1 MAFKEFAK
9 ELKGNRIE
17 GELLKAIFYSL
28 LTSFIFLAITYF
40 FKFKY
45 MDNFIYKYGY
55 YLFFSALS
63 IALIMPAVRQLNAY
77 KEMACMSGMMVGMTI
92 GMISG
97 FLLGFF
103 TSSTNGIFY
112 GGFFG
117 VLVGIFMG
125 VWLGKCCGIMGIM
138 EGMMAGLMGGTMGP
152 MITLMMLSDNL
163 VWFMPFYIIVNMIIL
178 LGLSYML
185 YEEVV
190 ENRTDIK
197 KQPVSFSVFALLSTF
212 AVLVLI
218 YIMLYAPK
226 SAAIG
231 FQ

>member
-138 EGMMAGLMGGTMGP
+138 EGMMAGFMGGLMGAMTSF
-152 MITLMMLSDNL
+152 MLLNDPNL
-163 VWFMPFYIIVNMIIL
+163 KIAGIISFIISTVIMTGLNYMVYNEMKDVKENNRGGNGLIIV
-178 LGLSYML
+178 
-185 YEEVV
+185 V
-190 ENRTDIK
+190 
-197 KQPVSFSVFALLSTF
+197 TF
-212 AVLVLI
+212 ILI
-218 YIMLYAPK
+218 YLTSWLIVYGPR
-226 SAAIG
+226 SA
-231 FQ
+231 FFS